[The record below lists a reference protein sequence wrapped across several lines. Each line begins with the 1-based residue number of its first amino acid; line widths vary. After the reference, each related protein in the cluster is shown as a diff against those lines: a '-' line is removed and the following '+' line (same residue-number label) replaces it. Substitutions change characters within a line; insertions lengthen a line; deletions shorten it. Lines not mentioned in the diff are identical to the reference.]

1 MKTASNHDEILTAL
15 GDWHAQ
21 HAPRRWRLVHYCG
34 VECLAAH
41 DLDGAE
47 LQQRAS
53 ERLAEGFHIAWKRRG
68 EDAVL
73 RVHEGEPTPTWA
85 AVFAE
90 RDLIGGLAS
99 ALPEEDAAQDARRLV
114 ACWQREKVAQ
124 VLSLLRPDSGR
135 AATAKLQALEL
146 SSEQTGL
153 LLELLDQVL
162 GDTLYTLLLG
172 LDGGAAVGGEQQ
184 RMRLL
189 NEAGTEIS
197 PCGELEAEA
206 YAQLIEERP

>member
-1 MKTASNHDEILTAL
+1 MTRDERLAAL
-15 GDWHAQ
+15 GDWHLQ
-21 HAPRRWRLVHYCG
+21 QAPRRWRLVHYCG

-41 DLDGAE
+41 DLDADE
-47 LQQRAS
+47 LLQRAS
-53 ERLAEGFHIAWKRRG
+53 ELLAEGFHIAWQRRG

-85 AVFAE
+85 ATFAE
-90 RDLIGGLAS
+90 RDLIGGLHF
-99 ALPEEDAAQDARRLV
+99 ALPEGHEALDAGRLV
-114 ACWQREKVAQ
+114 AGWQRERTAQ
-124 VLSLLRPDSGR
+124 LLSLLQPDSGR
-135 AATAKLQALEL
+135 TATAKLQALGL
-146 SSEQTGL
+146 SSEQMGL

-172 LDGGAAVGGEQQ
+172 LDGEAAVGGEQQ
-184 RMRLL
+184 HVRLF

-206 YAQLIEERP
+206 YAQLIEKRP